1 MTLEDELDHKDQ
13 WKKLSQKELDDVDH
27 RGPNR
32 NNPDIRG
39 AKGLPRKFEEEE
51 ED

>member
-1 MTLEDELDHKDQ
+1 MTRQDELDHKDQ
-13 WKKLSQKELDDVDH
+13 RKKLSQRELGEADL

-32 NNPDIRG
+32 NDTDIRG

>member
-13 WKKLSQKELDDVDH
+13 WKKLSQQELDEVDL

-32 NNPDIRG
+32 NHTDIRG
-39 AKGLPRKFEEEE
+39 AKELPRKFEEEE